1 MSLSSDPGRRFRHDG
16 AKEDGGDAALEAQ
29 LYIAKAKQFSAE
41 ATAAMKRFT
50 QRCSHVE
57 CRSCRD

>member
-1 MSLSSDPGRRFRHDG
+1 MTARRKTVETPRS
-16 AKEDGGDAALEAQ
+16 EAQ